1 MLSTFRYIILCFAL
15 CMLCYAC
22 SSTKSV
28 PDGDRLYTG
37 ASIKWKDDK
46 KKPKDYSTLSDG
58 MNKVLRPKPNKKFLG
73 MPFRLWFYNMS
84 HEPKGKGLNYLLH
97 KKWGEPPV
105 LLSTVKPAVNIDLL
119 QNYLEDNGY
128 FQNEWTSDIKNSGKK
143 KASVVYTVQPF
154 TRYYIKSVHWETDT
168 SSELGKDFLRTYNKR
183 RTLLKEGD
191 AYSFETIKLER
202 TRIQTAMRN
211 NGYFYFTPDNILV
224 EVDSTNKG
232 LVDLYV
238 KIKENSTRTATR
250 KYTMRN
256 ITIYPDYSLTDSA
269 SSKGPV
275 TLYNKLRIID
285 PEKEFKPIVFDRT
298 MLLLPDSLY
307 RLRKHDATL
316 QRLVSLGTF
325 KFIKATFRPYS
336 RDSSL
341 LNATFY
347 LTPYPKHSLQFEL
360 RGTSKSNNF
369 VGSEIAVSAKNRNW
383 LHSAVLL
390 EANVSAGF
398 EVQNGGQS
406 IGKNSYT
413 LKGEL
418 AATFPR
424 FITPFHLNPPT
435 PFVPRTRISASY
447 ELWSQQNLYKLNSF
461 TLQAQ
466 YQWKQT
472 RYLSHIFSPIAI
484 TFVLPTDTTAAYDS
498 IIHYDPS
505 QKAALE
511 KQFIL
516 GSNYT
521 ITYNNQNDKRVHGF
535 YISANA
541 DVAGN
546 LSGLFLK
553 KNQGDTAK
561 AILGVPIAQY
571 VRLQVDGRYYWKLT
585 KNTTWVNRI
594 FAGYGLPYG
603 NSKQLPFVKQYFTGG
618 SNSIRAFRAR
628 TLGPGSYRLPDS
640 VSRYIANESG
650 DIKLEFNSEMRVHLV
665 SVVNAA
671 LFVDAG
677 NIWNQQYIPDQP
689 GSQFHLSDFASQI
702 AVGGGVGLRI
712 DASIVV
718 VRLDLG
724 IPFRK
729 PWLDPGQRW
738 VFNQIDFGDGS
749 WRKENMIL
757 NIAIGYPF

>member
-1 MLSTFRYIILCFAL
+1 
-15 CMLCYAC
+15 
-22 SSTKSV
+22 
-28 PDGDRLYTG
+28 
-37 ASIKWKDDK
+37 
-46 KKPKDYSTLSDG
+46 
-58 MNKVLRPKPNKKFLG
+58 
-73 MPFRLWFYNMS
+73 MPIRLWLYNLG
-84 HEPKGKGLNYLLH
+84 HEPRGKGLNYLLR
-97 KKWGEPPV
+97 KKWGEAPV
-105 LLSTVKPAVNIDLL
+105 LVSSVKTQITSDLL
-119 QNYLEDNGY
+119 QHYLEDNGY
-128 FQNEWTSDIKNSGKK
+128 FQNEWSAAIKNSGRK
-143 KASVVYTVQPF
+143 KASAIYTVQPNI
-154 TRYYIKSVHWETDT
+154 RYHIKSVRWETDT
-168 SSELGKDFLRTYNKR
+168 STKVGRDFARTNNKR
-183 RTLLKEGD
+183 RTLLKIHD
-191 AYSFETIKLER
+191 PYSFDIIKQER
-202 TRIQTAMRN
+202 ERIQSQMRN
-211 NGYFYFTPDNILV
+211 NGYFFFTADNILV
-224 EVDSTNKG
+224 QVDSTNNG
-232 LVDLYV
+232 EVDLFV
-238 KIKENSTRTATR
+238 KIKDNTNKLATR
-250 KYTMRN
+250 AYYMHD
-256 ITIYPDYSLTDSA
+256 ITIYPDYSLTDSTQ
-269 SSKGPV
+269 SKGPV
-275 TLYNKLRIID
+275 TLYKNFRIID
-285 PEKEFKPIVFDRT
+285 PNKEFKPIVFDRT
-298 MLLLPDSLY
+298 MVLLPDSLY

-325 KFIKATFRPYS
+325 KFIKAQFRPFS

-341 LNATFY
+341 LNASFY

-383 LHSAVLL
+383 LHSATLL
-390 EANVSAGF
+390 ELNLSAGF

-413 LKGEL
+413 LKGEV

-424 FITPFHLNPPT
+424 FITPFRINPPT
-435 PFVPRTRISASY
+435 PYVPRTRLSTSY
-447 ELWSQQNLYKLNSF
+447 ELWSQQDLYKLNSF

-466 YQWKQT
+466 YLWKQT
-472 RYLSHIFSPIAI
+472 RNVSHVFSPISI
-484 TFVLPTDTTAAYDS
+484 TFVLPTDTTSAYDS

-521 ITYNNQNDKRVHGF
+521 ITFNNQSDKRVHGF

-546 LSGLFLK
+546 LAGLFLK

-561 AILGVPIAQY
+561 ALLGVPIAQY
-571 VRLQVDGRYYWKLT
+571 IRFQLDGRYYWKLS
-585 KNTTWVNRI
+585 KGITWVNRV

-603 NSKQLPFVKQYFTGG
+603 NSQQLPFVKQYFTGG
-618 SNSIRAFRAR
+618 ANSLRAFRAR
-628 TLGPGSYRLPDS
+628 TLGPGAYRLPDS

-650 DIKLEFNSEMRVHLV
+650 DIKLELNSELRMHLV

-677 NIWNQQYIPDQP
+677 NIWTQKYIADQP
-689 GSQFHLSDFASQI
+689 GSQFHFSNFGSQM
-702 AVGGGVGLRI
+702 AVGTGIGLRV

-724 IPFRK
+724 IPLRK

-738 VFNQIDFGDGS
+738 VINKINFGDS
-749 WRKENMIL
+749 DWRKENMVL

>member
-1 MLSTFRYIILCFAL
+1 MQRHYRHIILILFSCI
-15 CMLCYAC
+15 LCYAC
-22 SSTKSV
+22 SSTRTV
-28 PDGDRLYTG
+28 PEGDRLYTG
-37 ASIKWKDDK
+37 ASIKWKE

-58 MNKVLRPKPNKKFLG
+58 MNNVLRPKPNKKFLG
-73 MPFRLWFYNMS
+73 MPIRLWLYNLGK
-84 HEPKGKGLNYLLH
+84 EPKGKGLNYLLR
-97 KKWGEPPV
+97 KKWGEAPV
-105 LLSTVKPAVNIDLL
+105 LLSTVKTQVNADLL
-119 QNYLEDNGY
+119 TNYLQDNGY
-128 FQNEWTSDIKNSGKK
+128 FQNEWTSDIKFSGKK
-143 KASVVYTVQPF
+143 KASALYTVTPN
-154 TRYYIKSVHWETDT
+154 TRYYIQSITYEADT
-168 SSELGKDFLRTYNKR
+168 TTLGRDFLRTNNKR
-183 RTLLKEGD
+183 MTLLKVGD
-191 AYSFETIKLER
+191 PYSFDKIKTER
-202 TRIQTAMRN
+202 ERIQSSLRN
-211 NGYFYFTPDNILV
+211 NGYYYFTPDNLIV
-224 EVDSTNKG
+224 DIDSTNKG
-232 LVDLYV
+232 KVDLFV
-238 KIKENSTRTATR
+238 RIKSNSTRIAKQ
-250 KYTMRN
+250 KYTMHN
-256 ITIYPDYSLTDSA
+256 ITIYPDYSLTDS
-269 SSKGPV
+269 SKTKGEIN
-275 TLYNKLRIID
+275 LYKKFRIID
-285 PEKEFKPIVFDRT
+285 PLKEFKPIVFDRT
-298 MLLLPDSLY
+298 MVLLPDSLY

-325 KFIKATFRPYS
+325 KFIKANFRPYS
-336 RDSSL
+336 KDSSM

-347 LTPYPKHSLQFEL
+347 LTPYPKHSLQLEL

-369 VGSEIAVSAKNRNW
+369 VGSEIALTAKNRNW

-390 EANVSAGF
+390 EGNVSAGF

-413 LKGEL
+413 LKGEIS
-418 AATFPR
+418 ATFPR
-424 FITPFHLNPPT
+424 FITPFRINPPT
-435 PFVPRTRISASY
+435 AFVPRTRISASY

-461 TLQAQ
+461 NLQ
-466 YQWKQT
+466 YQYLWRQT
-472 RYLSHIFSPIAI
+472 RYISHTFSPISI

-521 ITYNNQNDKRVHGF
+521 FTFNNQNDKRIHSF
-535 YISANA
+535 FISANA
-541 DVAGN
+541 DIAGN

-553 KNQGDTAK
+553 KNLGDTAK
-561 AILGVPIAQY
+561 SILGVPIAQY
-571 VRLQVDGRYYWKLT
+571 VRFQVDGRYYWKLSD
-585 KNTTWVNRI
+585 KITWVNRV

-603 NSKQLPFVKQYFTGG
+603 NSQQLPFVKQYFTGG

-650 DIKLEFNSEMRVHLV
+650 DIKLEINSELRVHLV

-677 NIWNQQYIPDQP
+677 NIWTQKYIADQP
-689 GSQFHLSDFASQI
+689 GSQFQFGTFAQQI
-702 AVGGGVGLRI
+702 AVGTGVGLRI

-724 IPFRK
+724 IPLRK
-729 PWLDPGQRW
+729 PYLDPGQRW
-738 VFNQIDFGDGS
+738 VINQINFGDAD
-749 WRKENMIL
+749 WRKNNMIL